1 MVSNEL
7 KKGFGKRMEM
17 LVHLLIQKGYARNKT
32 EVGRIIGVTTSS
44 ISQMISGERML
55 TLPQMSTLRDKTR
68 FNANWYLTGIGPFF
82 LDVEEEEDSIMIVTR
97 AMNAGKLTIEE
108 GEKIISDLTHSR
120 NQVTERDKEIIEL
133 SSEVIELQRLIKTT

>member
-1 MVSNEL
+1 MVSDEL

-32 EVGRIIGVTTSS
+32 EVGRIIGVTTSG

-82 LDVEEEEDSIMIVTR
+82 LEVEEDSIMIVTR

-133 SSEVIELQRLIKTT
+133 SSEVIELQRLIKTI